1 MKTITLAICTHNR
14 ADLLER
20 FLPININALRN
31 ASHTKILVID
41 NGSNDNTPV
50 VLNQMADLAK
60 RAGVLF
66 QVVREDTLGLS
77 VARNKAIDVFD
88 SDLLAFLDDDAYIS
102 DSWPQAVSDSFSAD
116 SKIIAAGGPVKPHF
130 AVDRPDWLVDDL
142 LWAYSLDTREK
153 GFYNAARHPL
163 GVNMIFAK
171 EIIKP
176 IRFSTKLGRV
186 GSDLLSAEETVIFNH
201 IFSSGNGKVAFID
214 NAIVTHYVDEKR
226 LTKEWLLKRYEAEGR
241 SKAMAAKVLNK
252 QKFPLLVI
260 LMLKILLGSALLILP
275 STSERLVAKARVIG
289 WVSYLKGIWNVV

>member
-31 ASHTKILVID
+31 ASHAKILVID

-66 QVVREDTLGLS
+66 HVVREDTLGLS

-116 SKIIAAGGPVKPHF
+116 PKIIAAGGPVKPHF

-153 GFYNAARHPL
+153 GSYSAARHPL

-214 NAIVTHYVDEKR
+214 NAVVTHYVDEKR

-241 SKAMAAKVLNK
+241 SKAMAAKVLN
-252 QKFPLLVI
+252 QFIPKFAILLF
-260 LMLKILLGSALLILP
+260 LKITAGLVLRFFVSNKSQKLLM
-275 STSERLVAKARVIG
+275 KARVIG
-289 WVSYLKGIWNVV
+289 WKTQLKALLD